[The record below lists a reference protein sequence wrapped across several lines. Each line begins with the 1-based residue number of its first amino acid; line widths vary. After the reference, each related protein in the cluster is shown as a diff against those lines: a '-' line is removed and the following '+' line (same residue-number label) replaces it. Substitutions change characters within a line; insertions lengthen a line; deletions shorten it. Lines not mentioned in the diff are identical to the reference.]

1 MTVYSL
7 LSRQFMPGWQLPFFS
22 GNGFSSSD
30 VALLKEVESLMPPGP
45 LSPQSLV
52 RNPAYPNED
61 VDVFAEL
68 QRCSEALSAS
78 AADPAARRAATAV
91 MDEIR
96 RYFNRQDVC
105 GSPNARTVLAGHLV
119 RFAADLLLRETAKE
133 ALRWWTEFLL
143 RVEDARPFTKSNWAH
158 SSTFEET
165 LGRCR
170 LVLLDLSKEETSH
183 MPLFRQLRE
192 TLREAHNL
200 GRHAAD
206 SLMELL
212 YIALRQSPTERF
224 AFLELSQQV
233 EAGSSASSFTMVEDE
248 IIYHILHIEKC
259 HVADLLADCFLQQ
272 LQGATE
278 HPQEDLSDQLDH
290 AGHTRESLAARAR
303 VQQLLR
309 ILHEHLLDPA
319 RSPGGN
325 TGLLPS
331 TVHSLGDETWLAF
344 VELHGLYCL
353 LAALLHRAAI
363 CLEAIQ
369 DYAKFMCFLPVHQ
382 ASLLDLEQL
391 FPQLRAH
398 IVQKT
403 QQIMDAY
410 ERLPRHTAPPGRFAV
425 LTKGRGL
432 LQKLE
437 QTAASCQ
444 SAKEALRA
452 VTPQATLKDFHRWR
466 ATDLRWRQFARLHLA
481 ARALFS
487 PEQLQALEVG
497 TVADSLMRGVPQFA
511 LEGPA
516 ANPPERLPEPTEPR
530 YEGGLARFVDEDT
543 RLHQAA
549 CGLALLGETAWKRAW
564 VAASLVN
571 DTAKHLLPQDT
582 VSDIAPLGYAKVSRL
597 VEAFIQAT
605 GVGAS
610 KLVPRTVSGTSSMD
624 WIVLDDHGQAI
635 ETWTVQDSLPEE

>member
-1 MTVYSL
+1 
-7 LSRQFMPGWQLPFFS
+7 
-22 GNGFSSSD
+22 
-30 VALLKEVESLMPPGP
+30 
-45 LSPQSLV
+45 
-52 RNPAYPNED
+52 
-61 VDVFAEL
+61 
-68 QRCSEALSAS
+68 ALSAS

-183 MPLFRQLRE
+183 MPVFRQLRE
-192 TLREAHNL
+192 SLREAHNL

-248 IIYHILHIEKC
+248 VIYHILHIEKC

-272 LQGATE
+272 LQCAAE
-278 HPQEDLSDQLDH
+278 YSQEDLSDQLDH

-319 RSPGGN
+319 RSPKGN

-353 LAALLHRAAI
+353 LAALLRRAAI

-410 ERLPRHTAPPGRFAV
+410 ERLPRHTAPPGRVAV
-425 LTKGRGL
+425 LSKGRGL

-437 QTAASCQ
+437 QTSASCQ

-487 PEQLQALEVG
+487 PEQLQALE
-497 TVADSLMRGVPQFA
+497 
-511 LEGPA
+511 A
-516 ANPPERLPEPTEPR
+516 ANAARPPRE
-530 YEGGLARFVDEDT
+530 
-543 RLHQAA
+543 
-549 CGLALLGETAWKRAW
+549 
-564 VAASLVN
+564 
-571 DTAKHLLPQDT
+571 
-582 VSDIAPLGYAKVSRL
+582 
-597 VEAFIQAT
+597 
-605 GVGAS
+605 
-610 KLVPRTVSGTSSMD
+610 
-624 WIVLDDHGQAI
+624 
-635 ETWTVQDSLPEE
+635 